1 MINLSFLQDFPK
13 DFNFGVATS
22 SYQIEGTIYG
32 NCGKSIWDDFAERKL
47 NGVDGKLACNHIEYF
62 KEDIKLIKD
71 AGFKTYR
78 FSFAWPRLFPDNN
91 KDVNL
96 KGVDFYKQLL
106 EEINNCDLEAFPTI
120 YHWDLPIRFQKIK
133 SWEDQE
139 TCKHFGDFSFFI
151 SKTFGDQF
159 EKIST
164 INEPWCVSW
173 LSHYLGE
180 HAPGIKNIQS
190 AAKTMHNILFAH
202 SQSVE
207 ALRSCNAHQIGIVLN
222 NQFGQPI
229 DSNEE
234 NIQATKLF
242 DEIHNKWFTDAI
254 FKGKYPELALS
265 ILEKFL
271 PENYKTQLELISSP
285 IDWIGLNYYT
295 RSLIKYK
302 KSDDGVNYECN
313 SGTLKKTAMGWEFYP
328 EGLSYFIKRINKEYD
343 NNIPI
348 YITEN
353 GMANNDKLS
362 LGNSIQDHDRIEFFN
377 LHLKEVLNCVNEK
390 LPVKGYFAW
399 SLLDNYEWAFGYSK
413 RFGLVFTD
421 FQNFK
426 RIPKNSYYEFQKYL
440 K

>member
-22 SYQIEGTIYG
+22 SYQIEGTMYG

-47 NGVDGKLACNHIEYF
+47 NGIDGKLACNHIEYF

-133 SWEDQE
+133 GWEDQE
-139 TCKHFGDFSFFI
+139 TCKHFGDLSFFI

-180 HAPGIKNIQS
+180 HAPGIKNIRS
-190 AAKTMHNILFAH
+190 AAKTMHNIL
-202 SQSVE
+202 
-207 ALRSCNAHQIGIVLN
+207 
-222 NQFGQPI
+222 FGQPI

-242 DEIHNKWFTDAI
+242 DEIHNRWFSDAI

-265 ILEKFL
+265 ILEKYL

-362 LGNSIQDHDRIEFFN
+362 LGNSIKDHDRIEFFN
-377 LHLKEVLNCVNEK
+377 IHLKEVLNCVNEK

-426 RIPKNSYYEFQKYL
+426 RIPKKSYYEFQKYL

>member
-1 MINLSFLQDFPK
+1 MINLSILQDFPK
-13 DFNFGVATS
+13 DFKFGVATS
-22 SYQIEGTIYG
+22 SYQIEGTMYG

-47 NGVDGKLACNHIEYF
+47 NGIDGKLACNHIEYF

-133 SWEDQE
+133 GWEDQE
-139 TCKHFGDFSFFI
+139 TCKHFGELSFFI

-207 ALRSCNAHQIGIVLN
+207 ALRSCNTHQIGIILN

-242 DEIHNKWFTDAI
+242 DEIHNRWFSDAI

-265 ILEKFL
+265 ILEKYL

-362 LGNSIQDHDRIEFFN
+362 LGNCIKDHDRIEFFN
-377 LHLKEVLNCVNEK
+377 IHLKEVLNCVNEK

-421 FQNFK
+421 FKNFK

>member
-22 SYQIEGTIYG
+22 SYQIEGTMYG
-32 NCGKSIWDDFAERKL
+32 NCGKSIWDDFAERRL
-47 NGVDGKLACNHIEYF
+47 NGIDGKLACNHIEYF

-71 AGFKTYR
+71 AGFKAYR

-106 EEINNCDLEAFPTI
+106 EEINNSDLEAFPTI

-133 SWEDQE
+133 GWEDQE

-180 HAPGIKNIQS
+180 HAPGIKNIKS

-207 ALRSCNAHQIGIVLN
+207 ALRSCNDHQIGIVLN

-242 DEIHNKWFTDAI
+242 DDCLLYT
-254 FKGKYPELALS
+254 
-265 ILEKFL
+265 
-271 PENYKTQLELISSP
+271 SP
-285 IDWIGLNYYT
+285 SPRD
-295 RSLIKYK
+295 
-302 KSDDGVNYECN
+302 
-313 SGTLKKTAMGWEFYP
+313 
-328 EGLSYFIKRINKEYD
+328 
-343 NNIPI
+343 
-348 YITEN
+348 
-353 GMANNDKLS
+353 
-362 LGNSIQDHDRIEFFN
+362 
-377 LHLKEVLNCVNEK
+377 
-390 LPVKGYFAW
+390 
-399 SLLDNYEWAFGYSK
+399 
-413 RFGLVFTD
+413 
-421 FQNFK
+421 
-426 RIPKNSYYEFQKYL
+426 
-440 K
+440 

>member
-22 SYQIEGTIYG
+22 SYQIEGTMYG

-47 NGVDGKLACNHIEYF
+47 NGIDGKLACNHIEYF

-106 EEINNCDLEAFPTI
+106 EEINNSDLEAFPTI

-133 SWEDQE
+133 GWEDQE
-139 TCKHFGDFSFFI
+139 TCKHFGDLSFFI

-207 ALRSCNAHQIGIVLN
+207 ALRSCNDHQIGIVLN
-222 NQFGQPI
+222 NQFGQSI

-242 DEIHNKWFTDAI
+242 DEIHNRWFSDAI

-265 ILEKFL
+265 ILEKYL
-271 PENYKTQLELISSP
+271 PENYKSHLEL
-285 IDWIGLNYYT
+285 
-295 RSLIKYK
+295 
-302 KSDDGVNYECN
+302 
-313 SGTLKKTAMGWEFYP
+313 
-328 EGLSYFIKRINKEYD
+328 
-343 NNIPI
+343 
-348 YITEN
+348 
-353 GMANNDKLS
+353 
-362 LGNSIQDHDRIEFFN
+362 H
-377 LHLKEVLNCVNEK
+377 
-390 LPVKGYFAW
+390 
-399 SLLDNYEWAFGYSK
+399 
-413 RFGLVFTD
+413 
-421 FQNFK
+421 
-426 RIPKNSYYEFQKYL
+426 
-440 K
+440 

>member
-1 MINLSFLQDFPK
+1 MINLSILQDFPK

-22 SYQIEGTIYG
+22 SYQIEGTMYG

-47 NGVDGKLACNHIEYF
+47 NGIDGKLACNHIEYF

-133 SWEDQE
+133 GWEDQE
-139 TCKHFGDFSFFI
+139 TCKHFGELSFFI

-207 ALRSCNAHQIGIVLN
+207 ALRSCNDHQIGIVLN

-242 DEIHNKWFTDAI
+242 DEIHNRWFSDAI

-265 ILEKFL
+265 IIEKYL

-362 LGNSIQDHDRIEFFN
+362 LGNSIQDYDRIEFFN
-377 LHLKEVLNCVNEK
+377 IHLKEVLNCVNEK

-413 RFGLVFTD
+413 RFGLVFTN
-421 FQNFK
+421 FKNFK
-426 RIPKNSYYEFQKYL
+426 RTPKNSYYEFQKYL

>member
-13 DFNFGVATS
+13 DFIFGVATS
-22 SYQIEGTIYG
+22 SYQIEGTMYG

-47 NGVDGKLACNHIEYF
+47 NGIDGKLACNHIEYF

-133 SWEDQE
+133 GWEDQE
-139 TCKHFGDFSFFI
+139 TCKHFGELSFFI

-207 ALRSCNAHQIGIVLN
+207 ALRSCIAHQIGIVLN

-242 DEIHNKWFTDAI
+242 DEIHNRWFSEAI

-265 ILEKFL
+265 ILEKYL

-302 KSDDGVNYECN
+302 KSDDGVNYDCN
-313 SGTLKKTAMGWEFYP
+313 SGTLKKTDMGWEFYP

-362 LGNSIQDHDRIEFFN
+362 LGNSKKDHDRKEFFN
-377 LHLKEVLNCVNEK
+377 IHLKEVLNCVNEK